1 MPTPSG
7 IQNRRIV
14 SRFFRTGILDTPGKR
29 VHAAMIVFAL
39 VYLGGHL
46 VLGTWLCSLLVQAHS
61 PVTALMV
68 AVTLIVALGNVFVA
82 APLWVY
88 AGVAL
93 VRGPRPIAEAP
104 EPVAEESLPRIIV
117 QVPGRNE
124 PTDLVVRSV
133 DSVLNA
139 DYPPDRIA
147 VQFVD
152 NSDDDRWQEVPRV
165 YAADPRVQVV
175 HREGTVGF
183 KAGNLNRGL
192 RIIEE
197 DHRGRDILIGL
208 LDVGDTFAP
217 RVLRPMATEFVRDPQ
232 LGFVQGMFRIG
243 NPHDSIIN
251 WSDSHVGDAARRFTE
266 GYIAHYGIPTMNGHC
281 ALLRLPAIEGI
292 GGWNEARVAEDWST
306 GITMMIEGW
315 RGKWVDYAPD
325 DPAMVSTELS
335 PPDIV
340 GQQKQK
346 RRWATGG
353 TELARLHLVEWLRS
367 DLPWNMRL
375 SLFLR
380 FAANANVL
388 PGLIAQ
394 LLFPLWVLFVLTG
407 DVARIVLS
415 YGIVSVV
422 LQSPFL
428 VINTASAI
436 NYARERNLSKA
447 LRVFVAYPVQ
457 ALWRLPLF
465 AHAGI
470 GVAEGLHRGLK
481 DFVITPKD
489 ARSTTIFG
497 IVRSQSLV
505 LVVSFVTA
513 LPLLIALTT
522 LGGDPDPRL
531 MAAIAL
537 PVLTLAALFLV
548 PITEYVRHTIL
559 PLFRLHRTVHT
570 DGSRGSWVPSGWMG
584 NIDALTVDPVCTKA
598 PHGGATCLE
607 VTYSAPDGWAGVA
620 WQHPAHDWG
629 DRPGG
634 LDLTGAR
641 RLTLWARGAEGAE
654 VVDFGVGLLGRGK
667 LYPDTVREVLK
678 GVTLTRAWQRY
689 TIELEGRNLT
699 QVKSPFFWRLEG
711 QGRPITFYL
720 DDVRFE

>member
-1 MPTPSG
+1 
-7 IQNRRIV
+7 
-14 SRFFRTGILDTPGKR
+14 
-29 VHAAMIVFAL
+29 MIVFAL
-39 VYLGGHL
+39 VYLVGHL
-46 VLGTWLCSLLVQAHS
+46 ALGAWLCGLLVQAHS
-61 PVTALMV
+61 PVIALMV
-68 AVTLIVALGNVFVA
+68 AVTVIVALGNVFVA

-93 VRGPRPIAEAP
+93 VRGPRPIVEAP
-104 EPVAEESLPRIIV
+104 EPVEEERLPRIIV

-124 PTDLVVRSV
+124 PTDLVVRSI

-139 DYPPDRIA
+139 DYPSERIA

-152 NSDDDRWQEVPRV
+152 NSDDDRWQEVQGI
-165 YAADPRVQVV
+165 YADDPRVQAV

-197 DHRGRDILIGL
+197 DLRGQDVLVGL

-217 RVLRPMATEFVRDPQ
+217 KVLRPMATEFVRDPK

-243 NPHDSIIN
+243 NPRDSIIN

-281 ALLRLPAIEGI
+281 ALLRLPAIEEI

-306 GITMMIEGW
+306 GITMMIKGW

-335 PPDIV
+335 PPHV
-340 GQQKQK
+340 AGQQKQK

-380 FAANANVL
+380 FAANASVL
-388 PGLIAQ
+388 PGLVAQ
-394 LLFPLWVLFVLTG
+394 LLFPLWILFVLTG
-407 DVARIVLS
+407 DVSRSVLGF
-415 YGIVSVV
+415 GIVSVV

-428 VINTASAI
+428 VINSASAI
-436 NYARERNLSKA
+436 NYVRGGDPSKA

-481 DFVITPKD
+481 DFVITPKG
-489 ARSTTIFG
+489 AHGTSIGG
-497 IVRSQSLV
+497 IVRAQSLV

-513 LPLLIALTT
+513 FPLLIALTAF
-522 LGGDPDPRL
+522 GGELDPTL
-531 MAAIAL
+531 MATVAL

-548 PITEYVRHTIL
+548 PITEYVRQTIL
-559 PLFRLHRTVHT
+559 PLFRLPRTVYA
-570 DGSRGSWVPSGWMG
+570 DGRRGLWAPSGWMG
-584 NIDALTVDPVCTKA
+584 NFDALTVDPVCTES
-598 PHGGATCLE
+598 PHSGPTCLE
-607 VTYSAPDGWAGVA
+607 VTYSSPDGWVGVV
-620 WQHPAHDWG
+620 WQHPANDWG

-634 LDLTGAR
+634 LDLTGAK
-641 RLTLWARGAEGAE
+641 RLTLWARGAEGGE
-654 VVDFGVGLLGRGK
+654 IVDFGIGLLGRGK

-678 GVTLTRAWQRY
+678 GVALTREWQRY
-689 TIELEGRNLT
+689 TIELKGRNLT

-720 DDVRFE
+720 DDVKFE